1 MGQPVIQFEIAGQ
14 NGSKLREFYGFLF
27 DWKIDKSDPAGLSNV
42 RTGGRSGI
50 DGAIRE
56 EENGP
61 VEITV
66 YVQVSDLEATLV
78 RVEKLGGKTIV
89 PPTSSGDKRWAQF
102 EDPEGHVIGLV
113 QG

>member
-1 MGQPVIQFEIAGQ
+1 MQPVEIAGQ

-61 VEITV
+61 VEITRMDRGRMV
-66 YVQVSDLEATLV
+66 EVTGANSTGVTLGQADAELHRLVAEMNLPAGYSV
-78 RVEKLGGKTIV
+78 RSEGMG
-89 PPTSSGDKRWAQF
+89 SG
-102 EDPEGHVIGLV
+102 
-113 QG
+113 

>member
-66 YVQVSDLEATLV
+66 YAGLRLERRSSAS
-78 RVEKLGGKTIV
+78 RRAADDRS
-89 PPTSSGDKRWAQF
+89 PTSSGDKRWAQF